1 MFQVLEEYAKYG
13 DAAIGKWFVRDSGQK
28 NPNVRTVFKPLLNM
42 FHGARGCKHWKQM
55 IDAKFKTATS
65 VSQMLEVISSCRCVV
80 ALVSCFLVKV
90 STVHASLMMCA
101 DMHVN
106 M

>member
-1 MFQVLEEYAKYG
+1 MCQVLEEYAKHG
-13 DAAIGKWFVRDSGQK
+13 AAAIGKWFVRDSRQK

-42 FHGARGCKHWKQM
+42 FHGARGSKHWKQL
-55 IDAKFKTATS
+55 IDAKFKTAAS

-80 ALVSCFLVKV
+80 ALAFCCLVKV

-101 DMHVN
+101 DMRVN